1 MVTVTLVLP
10 GFGGCDVRF
19 DPRLGLSGVIGEM
32 VAAGMLPP
40 SYRGVVWFRSL
51 TTDRLISAIG
61 PLSNER
67 CVDGDVLIA
76 VN

>member
-19 DPRLGLSGVIGEM
+19 DPRLGLAGVIGEM
-32 VAAGMLPP
+32 VAAGVLPP
-40 SYRGVVWFRSL
+40 LFDGLVWFRSL
-51 TTDRLISAIG
+51 TTNRLVSALG

-67 CVDGDVLIA
+67 CVDGDVLVA
-76 VN
+76 VR